1 MYEIATHLA
10 AMARRFRLTPLGNE
24 PPLLEARINYRLR
37 SDLPLDKLETM
48 TVEAKLDE
56 VPGIAAQI
64 LKGAIRGRV
73 VVDVNR

>member
-1 MYEIATHLA
+1 MK
-10 AMARRFRLTPLGNE
+10 RR
-24 PPLLEARINYRLR
+24 LEAWTRLR
-37 SDLPLDKLETM
+37 SDLPLDKLEAM